1 MTNMKIHANYFLLFK
16 INLENYQIYILK
28 IRKENMEI
36 EENILNILYF
46 KL

>member
-1 MTNMKIHANYFLLFK
+1 MMNKKIHANYFLFFK